1 MVWIF
6 GAILMFL
13 FGAGLV
19 VIGVYL
25 ASFSRCD
32 SWGIMVLV
40 GIFLLVSIRRSGGPL
55 ARACGG

>member
-19 VIGVYL
+19 AIGLYL
-25 ASFSRCD
+25 ASFAAAIAG
-32 SWGIMVLV
+32 GIIVLV

-55 ARACGG
+55 ARGLWG